1 MQRENPS
8 QRFWLGME
16 FCTPTSEAFV
26 STSAAH
32 DIIQRGRDNGKA
44 RPKEDRLGQAEAI
57 DRRNSPASAK
67 NRAASAGIVGHA
79 PKPADGTGLGSEQ
92 LQLLLFLERF
102 RGRPAVAKAGVYPV
116 FRPKMRQRKNAG
128 AVSVSH
134 PCETAPGVR
143 IRHRQSRRPGSSID
157 FTRVCR
163 CRPAPWVRPR
173 RVGVGATAASG
184 CSNG

>member
-16 FCTPTSEAFV
+16 FRTPTSEAFV
-26 STSAAH
+26 FTSAAH

-67 NRAASAGIVGHA
+67 NRAASAETVVHA
-79 PKPADGTGLGSEQ
+79 SKPADGTVLGSEQ

-102 RGRPAVAKAGVYPV
+102 QGRPAVAKAGVDPV
-116 FRPKMRQRKNAG
+116 FRPKMRQR
-128 AVSVSH
+128 H

-173 RVGVGATAASG
+173 RVVVGATAASG